1 MTLLEVKDKKSAE
14 DFLKVPKK
22 LYHKDEPWVCPLDRD
37 INRIFD
43 PAYNPMFTE
52 GKAIRWILK
61 SNDGRLIGR
70 IAAFYNLKKAKA
82 YSQLIGGAGFFEVIE
97 DKEAAFILFDAA
109 VNWLKKEG
117 MDGMDAPVN
126 FGENESHWGLLVKGF
141 THPGYGMPYHKEYYQ
156 SFFEDYGFR
165 NYFEQYSYHLDVG
178 SVTAFPERF
187 KKIASWVERKPDLT
201 FVHADFSNID
211 KFVAD
216 MVTVYNAAWAAFKK
230 DYTPL
235 DPVKVKETFEE
246 AKVVLDEELV
256 WYAYHKG
263 KPIAFYIIFP
273 DLNQI
278 LRHFKGKL
286 NLWNLIRFYYY
297 KQKKEMTRMRAI
309 IAGIDPA
316 FQNTGIESVIF
327 KKLFEVYRK
336 KTHYKELELS
346 WVGDFNPKMISIYK
360 ALGAKHAKTHI
371 TYRYLFDINT
381 PFIRFK
387 DEMAIG
393 KKGK

>member
-1 MTLLEVKDKKSAE
+1 
-14 DFLKVPKK
+14 
-22 LYHKDEPWVCPLDRD
+22 
-37 INRIFD
+37 
-43 PAYNPMFTE
+43 
-52 GKAIRWILK
+52 
-61 SNDGRLIGR
+61 
-70 IAAFYNLKKAKA
+70 
-82 YSQLIGGAGFFEVIE
+82 
-97 DKEAAFILFDAA
+97 
-109 VNWLKKEG
+109 
-117 MDGMDAPVN
+117 
-126 FGENESHWGLLVKGF
+126 
-141 THPGYGMPYHKEYYQ
+141 
-156 SFFEDYGFR
+156 
-165 NYFEQYSYHLDVG
+165 VG
-178 SVTAFPERF
+178 SVTEFPERF
-187 KKIASWVERKPDLT
+187 NKLASCVERKPDLS
-201 FVHADFSNID
+201 FVHADFRNID

-216 MVTVYNAAWAAFKK
+216 MVTVYNAAWASFKK

-278 LRHFKGKL
+278 LRHFNGKL

-297 KQKKEMTRMRAI
+297 KQKHEMTRMRAI

-336 KTHYKELELS
+336 KTYYKELELS

-371 TYRYLFDINT
+371 TYRYLFDKNQ

-387 DEMAIG
+387 DEMEI
-393 KKGK
+393 KTE